1 MRKEEQE
8 LKRAIESRLKLGYA
22 LEDAKKL
29 AVRFMRRRKR
39 AWAKKKANPLI

>member
-29 AVRFMRRRKR
+29 AVRFIKRRKK
-39 AWAKKKANPLI
+39 AWAKKKVNSLI

>member
-29 AVRFMRRRKR
+29 AVRFIKRRKKE
-39 AWAKKKANPLI
+39 WAKKKVNPLI